1 MKGFV
6 PTPDNVVD
14 LMVDKLF
21 TGVTITSKDII
32 LDPGCGKGALID
44 GIIRWC
50 SHNEIDVPRI
60 VGIES
65 DPEHAIEAKEKF
77 LQYPTVEIKQEDFL
91 VASHEC
97 YNYILA
103 NPPYIPITKLSEE
116 EKASYKSQFLTARNR
131 FDLYQLFFEQSI
143 RNLIINGRLVFITPE
158 KYLYVDSASMLRMLL
173 GKRYVEELHL
183 VSEQTFGDLTTYP
196 MITTLVNRASR
207 SYTKVIFRDGRSL
220 NIRLPKDGQSWL
232 PVINGINNQKNDVTL
247 EDITLRVSCGVAT
260 GADSVFVKKT
270 KELEHEL
277 AEFAY
282 PTISGKQLTPGD
294 NSLNSEDSMI
304 IPYRL
309 NGQLI
314 PEDKLGYLKK
324 YLTNPGIFNQLMN
337 RTCVLRKPWYSFHE
351 NPPLYDILKPKILC
365 KDITAR
371 PYFWIDKDG
380 TIVPRHSTY
389 YIIPN
394 NPEQLEQLCNYL
406 NSNEVYSWLE
416 ANCQRAANG
425 FLRLQS
431 NILKRIPI
439 NSNIYASVSTLN
451 KNATSKPK
459 NYQKTLFG

>member
-14 LMVDKLF
+14 IMVDKLF
-21 TGVTITSKDII
+21 TGVTINPDTII
-32 LDPGCGKGALID
+32 LDPGCGKGAFIN

-50 SHNEIDVPRI
+50 SRNDIDIPHIIGV
-60 VGIES
+60 ES
-65 DPEHAIEAKEKF
+65 DPAHAMEAHDKF
-77 LQYPTVEIKQEDFL
+77 LKYPTVEIKQEDFL
-91 VASHEC
+91 VTSHEC
-97 YNYILA
+97 YDYVIG

-116 EKASYKSQFLTARNR
+116 EKSSYKSQFLTARNR
-131 FDLYQLFFEQSI
+131 FDLYQLFFEQAL
-143 RNLIINGRLVFITPE
+143 RNLKTNGRLVFITPE
-158 KYLYVDSASMLRMLL
+158 KYLYVDSACMLRILL

-196 MITTLVNRASR
+196 MITTLANRSSR
-207 SYTKVIFRDGRSL
+207 SYTKVILRDGRS
-220 NIRLPKDGQSWL
+220 IHVRLPKDGKSWL
-232 PVINGINNQKNDVTL
+232 PVIHGIKDQKDEATL
-247 EDITLRVSCGVAT
+247 EDISLRVSCGVAT

-270 KELEHEL
+270 NELEKEL
-277 AEFAY
+277 AGYAY
-282 PTISGKQLTPGD
+282 PTISGKQLTPGN

-324 YLTNPGIFNQLMN
+324 YLTSPDIFDQLMH
-337 RTCVLRKPWYSFHE
+337 RTCVARKPWYAFHE
-351 NPPLYDILKPKILC
+351 NPPLHDILKPKILC
-365 KDITAR
+365 KDITAK
-371 PYFWIDKDG
+371 PYFWIDRDG

-394 NPEQLEQLCNYL
+394 NPEKIEQLCDYL
-406 NSNEVYSWLE
+406 NSREVYSWLD

-439 NSNIYASVSTLN
+439 NSNIYGSVSTLN
-451 KNATSKPK
+451 KNAIGKTK